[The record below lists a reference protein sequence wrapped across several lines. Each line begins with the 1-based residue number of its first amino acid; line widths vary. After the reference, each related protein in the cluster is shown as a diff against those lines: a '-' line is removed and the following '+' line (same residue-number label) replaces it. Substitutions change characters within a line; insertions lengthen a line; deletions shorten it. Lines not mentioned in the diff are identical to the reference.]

1 MLFAA
6 LVIER
11 PPLDWGGFGDAIGQ
25 WLRDVGLYAFI
36 WLCLLG
42 LSYILVPEFRHRSP
56 WNWMYRTMLFAGVAA
71 VVLGAVFLILLASQG
86 MVPDVNAPRSSDP
99 MASSRPPPETYTAL
113 QKICLSI
120 AGGLCLFA
128 VLLPLGRDLAQK
140 RLIWRRIW
148 AIARLSI
155 KEAWSRRIVWAGLI
169 IPLIYLYADWY
180 ISVKPEDQLRNRI
193 AIAYFS
199 MTVLFILT
207 AALLGAFSIP
217 ADVVHQTMFT
227 IVTKPVERFEIV
239 LGRFLGFALLLLAQM
254 AVLSVISYVYVA
266 RGLTDQA
273 KEESYH
279 ARVPLFG
286 NELYFL
292 NTTKRQ
298 EGENVGREWNYRS
311 YITGSLPGKAT
322 QYAVWAFDSLPSAL
336 SAPAAQTAE
345 KGTEASKKDGDE
357 SKVRLEFSFDI
368 FRTTTG
374 LEGKGVYCTFTIA
387 KGSLTE
393 ANVESELQQTG
404 KISTLIDQ
412 RTKDAIKEN
421 EKAVKDDEAK
431 GVRGPTLEERNE
443 KSKKKIK
450 MDLFKERGIYQIKG
464 IEVTDYHTQSLEV
477 PAAVF
482 SYLYEQHEKA
492 RQDPSAGEEK
502 PVAMRVFV
510 NVQDDQYS
518 RNQLVGMAKADLY
531 VLVADRPFWI
541 NFFKGMV
548 CIFMI
553 ACLVL
558 GLAVVAST
566 YMSGIV
572 SLLLTAML
580 CVGGLFLPFIRSLA
594 AGRSESG
601 GPWESMYRLANKH
614 PGAMPLDR
622 QSVTVDVLL
631 KADATYRF
639 VMRMLLNLIPD
650 VPLYYKSDYVGNG
663 FDITWGTLL
672 FLNVILP
679 VAGYVLPWLLL
690 SYYLIK
696 SREIANP

>member
-11 PPLDWGGFGDAIGQ
+11 PPLDWGGFGGAIGQ

-42 LSYILVPEFRHRSP
+42 LSYMLVPEFRHRTP
-56 WNWMYRTMLFAGVAA
+56 WNWMYRTMLYAAVAA
-71 VVLGAVFLILLASQG
+71 VVLGGVFLILLANQG
-86 MVPDVNAPRSSDP
+86 MVRDVDAPRSSDP
-99 MASSRPPPETYTAL
+99 MAASQPEPQTYTTP
-113 QKICLSI
+113 QKICLSL
-120 AGGLCLFA
+120 AGALCLFA
-128 VLLPLGRDLAQK
+128 VLLPLGRDLRQK

-148 AIARLSI
+148 AMARLSI

-199 MTVLFILT
+199 MTLLFILT
-207 AALLGAFSIP
+207 AVLLGAFSIP
-217 ADVVHQTMFT
+217 ADVQHQTMFT

-239 LGRFLGFALLLLAQM
+239 LGRFLGFGLLLLAEM

-266 RGLTDQA
+266 RGLTAQA

-286 NELYFL
+286 NELYFV

-322 QYAVWAFDSLPSAL
+322 QYAVWAFDNLPSELAGRG
-336 SAPAAQTAE
+336 E
-345 KGTEASKKDGDE
+345 DE
-357 SKVRLEFSFDI
+357 LVPVEFTFDI

-374 LEGKGVYCTFTIA
+374 LENKGVYCTFTIA
-387 KGSLTE
+387 KGSLDDS
-393 ANVESELQQTG
+393 NVETELQQTG
-404 KISTLIDQ
+404 KISTEIDK
-412 RTKDAIKEN
+412 RTKEAIKAN
-421 EKAVKDDEAK
+421 EATGARGAK
-431 GVRGPTLEERNE
+431 LEELNA
-443 KSKKKIK
+443 KSKKKVRL
-450 MDLFKERGIYQIKG
+450 DLFKERGIYQIKG
-464 IEVTDYHTQSLEV
+464 FEVTDYHTQTLEV

-482 SYLYEQHEKA
+482 SYLYEEHENA
-492 RQDPSAGEEK
+492 RQNPGGGDQK
-502 PVAMRVFV
+502 PVAMRVYV

-541 NFFKGMV
+541 NFFKGAA
-548 CIFMI
+548 CIFLI
-553 ACLVL
+553 SCLVL

-594 AGRSESG
+594 AGRTDAG

-614 PGAMPLDR
+614 PGAMPLDK
-622 QSVTVDVLL
+622 QSVTVDVIM
-631 KADATYRF
+631 KGDAVYRF
-639 VMRMLLNLIPD
+639 VLRMLLNVIPD
-650 VPLYYKSDYVGNG
+650 VSLFYKSDYVGNG

-690 SYYLIK
+690 SYYLMK